1 MWFLK
6 KKRFISYFVYFCK
19 TKSYIFSL
27 SFSFFFLS
35 IFVTIDL
42 CKVMGYVFY
51 CLSEIRDFFILQRNN
66 QIIGTVTIGKSHF
79 IKVLVNHG
87 NGN

>member
-1 MWFLK
+1 
-6 KKRFISYFVYFCK
+6 
-19 TKSYIFSL
+19 
-27 SFSFFFLS
+27 
-35 IFVTIDL
+35 
-42 CKVMGYVFY
+42 MGYVFY

-66 QIIGTVTIGKSHF
+66 QIIGTVTIGKSHL